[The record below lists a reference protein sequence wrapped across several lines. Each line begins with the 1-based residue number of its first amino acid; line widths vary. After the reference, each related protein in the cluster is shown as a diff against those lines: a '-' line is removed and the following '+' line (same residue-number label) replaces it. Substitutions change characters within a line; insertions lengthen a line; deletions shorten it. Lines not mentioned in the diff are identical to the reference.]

1 MFFISIIKFVRGY
14 VYVHL
19 TGYAPERFLNLCGK
33 NDILL
38 WDLQATEDGY
48 FFHISI
54 EGFKRLRPILKK
66 THTKVHILEKKG
78 LPIYFFRYRKRKL
91 FVAGLL
97 LCVFL
102 LFYVS
107 GFVWNIEVCGNSY
120 LSEETIL
127 MFLEEEDAYFG
138 TKISKIDCAVLEEK
152 LRSVY
157 PEIIWTSIK
166 IYGTKMTVDIQESLL
181 PKDSYEVASDEI
193 CDIVA
198 AKDGIITHMVTRQG
212 TPVVSIGKEVKKGDC
227 LVTGELEITS
237 DYGEVIAYLYE
248 CADADIIAQ
257 VQYPYQQVI
266 SSLYQEKCYAI
277 DKKRNYIFQIG
288 DIIIKNPFINE
299 PEGLY
304 DVTVEALQLKLGANF
319 YLPVYFKKITYHS
332 YELEQKKYSEDEIKT
347 LAEKEFLLYLQKL
360 EEKGI
365 QIIEKN
371 VMIKKAGQNQYLVTG
386 TVDAYESIVS
396 FTPTKI
402 REITRQEEQVE
413 NESD

>member
-1 MFFISIIKFVRGY
+1 MRGY

-33 NDILL
+33 YNILL
-38 WDLQATEDGY
+38 WDLQPAEDGY
-48 FFHISI
+48 LFHISI
-54 EGFKRLRPILKK
+54 EGFKMLRPILKK
-66 THTKVHILEKKG
+66 THTRVRILEKKG

-97 LCVFL
+97 LCISL
-102 LFYVS
+102 LFYMS
-107 GFVWNIEVCGNSY
+107 GFVWNIEVHGNSY

-127 MFLEEEDAYFG
+127 VFLEEEKAYFG
-138 TKISKIDCAVLEEK
+138 TKKSSIDCAVLEEK
-152 LRSVY
+152 LRSNY

-181 PKDSYEVASDEI
+181 PKDTYETVSDEI

-198 AKDGIITHMVTRQG
+198 AKDGVIIYMITRQG
-212 TPVVSIGKEVKKGDC
+212 TPVVAGGSEVKKGDC
-227 LVTGELEITS
+227 LVSGELVITS

-257 VQYPYQQVI
+257 VQYPYQQII
-266 SSLYQEKCYAI
+266 SRSYQEKCYAT

-288 DIIIKNPFINE
+288 DIIIKNPFIDE

-304 DVTVEALQLKLGANF
+304 DVTVEDLQLKLGSNF
-319 YLPVYFKKITYHS
+319 YLPVFFKKITYHS
-332 YELEQKKYSEDEIKT
+332 YELKQKEYSEDEIKA
-347 LAEKEFLLYLQKL
+347 LAEKEFLQYLQNL

-365 QIIEKN
+365 QIIGKN
-371 VMIKKAGQNQYLVTG
+371 VMIKKASQNQYLVTG
-386 TVDAYESIVS
+386 TIDAYESIVS
-396 FTPTKI
+396 FRPTEI

>member
-1 MFFISIIKFVRGY
+1 M
-14 VYVHL
+14 YVHL

-33 NDILL
+33 NNILL
-38 WDLQATEDGY
+38 WNLQSTEDGY
-48 FFHISI
+48 LFHISI
-54 EGFKRLRPILKK
+54 EGFKMLRPILKK
-66 THTKVHILEKKG
+66 THTKVRILEKKG
-78 LPIYFFRYRKRKL
+78 LPIIFFRYRKRKL

-97 LCVFL
+97 LCISM

-107 GFVWNIEVCGNSY
+107 GFVWNIEVRGNSY

-127 MFLEEEDAYFG
+127 MFLEEEEAYFG
-138 TKISKIDCAVLEEK
+138 TKISKIDCLALEEK
-152 LRSVY
+152 LRSEY
-157 PEIIWTSIK
+157 PEVIWTSIK

-181 PKDSYEVASDEI
+181 PKDTYEAASDEV

-198 AKDGIITHMVTRQG
+198 SKDGIITYIITRQG
-212 TPVVSIGKEVKKGDC
+212 TPLVNVGTEVKKGDS
-227 LVTGELEITS
+227 LVSGELPVTS
-237 DYGEVIAYLYE
+237 DYGEVITYLYE
-248 CADADIIAQ
+248 SADSVVIAQ

-266 SSLYQEKCYAI
+266 SKLYQEKCYAT

-288 DIIIKNPFINE
+288 DIIITNPFMNE

-304 DVTVEALQLKLGANF
+304 DVTVEDLQLKLGVNF
-319 YLPVYFKKITYHS
+319 YLPIYLKKITYHS
-332 YELEQKKYSEDEIKT
+332 YELKQKEYTEEEVKV
-347 LAEKEFLLYLQKL
+347 LAEKDFLQYLQKL

-371 VMIKKAGQNQYLVTG
+371 VMIKKASQNQYLVTG

-396 FTPTKI
+396 YRPTEI
-402 REITRQEEQVE
+402 REITKQEEQVE

>member
-33 NDILL
+33 NNILL
-38 WDLQATEDGY
+38 WDLQAAEDGY
-48 FFHISI
+48 LFHISI
-54 EGFKRLRPILKK
+54 EGFKMLRPILKK
-66 THTKVHILEKKG
+66 THTRVRILEKKG

-91 FVAGLL
+91 FVAGLF
-97 LCVFL
+97 LCVVI

-127 MFLEEEDAYFG
+127 TFLEGEEAYFG
-138 TKISKIDCAVLEEK
+138 TKISKIDCAALEEK
-152 LRSVY
+152 LRSNY
-157 PEIIWTSIK
+157 PEVIWTSIK

-181 PKDSYEVASDEI
+181 PKETYEAVSSEV

-198 AKDGIITHMVTRQG
+198 SKDGIITYMITRQG
-212 TPVVSIGKEVKKGDC
+212 TPVVTLGSEVKKGDC
-227 LVTGELEITS
+227 LVSGELPITS

-248 CADADIIAQ
+248 CADADVIAQ

-266 SSLYQEKCYAI
+266 SKIYQEKCYAI

-288 DIIIKNPFINE
+288 DIIIKNPFGTE

-304 DVTVEALQLKLGANF
+304 DVTVEDLQLKLGPNF

-332 YELEQKKYSEDEIKT
+332 YELEQKEYSEDEIKL
-347 LAEKEFLLYLQKL
+347 LAEKEFLQYLQKL

-365 QIIEKN
+365 QIIGKN
-371 VMIKKAGQNQYLVTG
+371 VMIKKASQNQYLVTG
-386 TVDAYESIVS
+386 TIDAYESIVS